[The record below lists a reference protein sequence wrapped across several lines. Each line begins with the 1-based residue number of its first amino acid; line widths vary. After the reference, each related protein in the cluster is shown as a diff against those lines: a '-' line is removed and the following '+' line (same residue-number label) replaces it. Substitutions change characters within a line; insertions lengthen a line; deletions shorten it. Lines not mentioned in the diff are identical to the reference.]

1 MSKPARRHKRH
12 ALLALLG
19 ATLFANH
26 VRAED
31 IFVTS
36 NADSGA
42 NTLREAITNA
52 ESGDRIVF
60 DMPGTFTITLSSDL
74 PTMEGDIS
82 FGNTSGTN
90 VTIDRFSS
98 QPLNFTGNSVNPINL
113 HVIDSTSALPT
124 TDLNL
129 SGNTRVFG
137 DGSVT
142 GNMIVAGTLAP
153 GADATAGTLGE
164 LNVAGNLDLTDA
176 SVEVDIADEAPTDES
191 DLINVTGT
199 ATITDATLMP
209 NFTGSQ
215 YKRGDS
221 FDVLTSGSP
230 VVGTFTNETDV
241 YALPNRPFLE
251 AAMTVSASR
260 DQFGFLVRDN
270 EKSFTTVVSGSNQT
284 SAAGLLDDL
293 RAATST
299 PLAIPVLRDSS
310 ATDVVMAVNQL
321 SGSIYPSLIGAEIN
335 HIQNNLESVRDRVVM
350 QTDLDRSQCLLT
362 PWARVYGISGE
373 VDRDDHQTAGYRHK
387 IGGLELGAGVA
398 SVNGLSFHTF
408 SHLATGNLDTIDVDQ
423 HADIDSYRL
432 GASVEYIAQHIYVV
446 AAGGAGV
453 QDYEVRRSLSALDG
467 SDFAESHFDG
477 SAQFGYVELGTLF
490 ASHSTLLWSPYVA
503 LHTTRVE
510 LDAIRETGDDDF
522 ALINGGGS
530 GESLR
535 SVLGLSL
542 NQSAPTPLGIATTRL
557 RFGWMHEYLDES
569 ETFVSQVANGGT
581 ATGSLED
588 RGVMAG
594 DDWAILRAQVDM
606 GILLGGQFT
615 VAYQGQ
621 ANSDSSF
628 NSLLAGTRWIF

>member
-1 MSKPARRHKRH
+1 MSKPARCHKRH

-19 ATLFANH
+19 VSLFAIPSS
-26 VRAED
+26 AAD
-31 IFVTS
+31 IFVTT

-42 NTLREAITNA
+42 GSLREAITNA
-52 ESGDRIVF
+52 SSGDRIVF
-60 DMPGTFTITLSSDL
+60 NTPGSTTIQLLSSL
-74 PTMEGDIS
+74 PNIPGDVS
-82 FGNTSGTN
+82 FGVATGTT
-90 VTIDRFSS
+90 VAIDRNGNGPLTFSGS
-98 QPLNFTGNSVNPINL
+98 LVDPTKLNVNTGGVASLNTDIGTS
-113 HVIDSTSALPT
+113 ST
-124 TDLNL
+124 
-129 SGNTRVFG
+129 TRVFG
-137 DGSVT
+137 NGDVT
-142 GNMIVAGTLAP
+142 GNLLVAGTLAP
-153 GADATAGTLGE
+153 GATSTVGTIGE
-164 LNVAGNLDLTDA
+164 FNVTGNLDLTDA

-293 RAATST
+293 RAGSPPAAVAT
-299 PLAIPVLRDSS
+299 LRDGS
-310 ATDVVMAVNQL
+310 ADQVVMAVNQL

-350 QTDLDRSQCLLT
+350 QTDRDRSQCQIT
-362 PWARVYGISGE
+362 PWVRAYGITGE
-373 VDRDDHQTAGYRHK
+373 VDQDDLQTAGYRHQV
-387 IGGLELGAGVA
+387 GGLELGGGVA
-398 SVNGLSFHTF
+398 SPNGLAVHSFA
-408 SHLATGNLDTIDVDQ
+408 HLAWGDLETRGVDQ
-423 HADIDSYRL
+423 HADIDSYRM
-432 GASVEYIAQHIYVV
+432 GGSVEYLAQHVYLV
-446 AAGGAGV
+446 AAGGAGT
-453 QDYEVRRSLSALDG
+453 QDYDVRRSLSAMEG
-467 SDFAESHFDG
+467 SGYAESRFDG
-477 SAQFGYVELGTLF
+477 SSQFGYFEIGTLF
-490 ASHSTLLWSPYVA
+490 SHAATLWSPYVA

>member
-1 MSKPARRHKRH
+1 MSKPARCHKRH

-19 ATLFANH
+19 VSLFAIPSS
-26 VRAED
+26 AAD
-31 IFVTS
+31 IFVTT

-42 NTLREAITNA
+42 GSLREAITNA
-52 ESGDRIVF
+52 SSGDRIVF
-60 DMPGTFTITLSSDL
+60 NTPGSTTIQLLSSL
-74 PTMEGDIS
+74 PNIPGDVS
-82 FGNTSGTN
+82 FGVATGTT
-90 VTIDRFSS
+90 VAIDRNGNGPLTFSGS
-98 QPLNFTGNSVNPINL
+98 LVDPTKLNVNTGGVASLNTDIGTS
-113 HVIDSTSALPT
+113 ST
-124 TDLNL
+124 
-129 SGNTRVFG
+129 TRVFG
-137 DGSVT
+137 NGDVT
-142 GNMIVAGTLAP
+142 GNLLVAGTLAP
-153 GADATAGTLGE
+153 GATSTVGTIGE
-164 LNVAGNLDLTDA
+164 FNVTGNLDLTDA
-176 SVEVDIADEAPTDES
+176 SVQVDISDVGATSEN
-191 DLINVTGT
+191 DLIDVTGT

-215 YKRGDS
+215 YKVGDS
-221 FDVLTSGSP
+221 FGVLTSGSP

-260 DQFGFLVRDN
+260 DQFGFIVQDN
-270 EKSFTTVVSGSNQT
+270 GNSFTTVVSGSNQT

-293 RAATST
+293 RAGSPPAAVAT
-299 PLAIPVLRDSS
+299 LRDGS
-310 ATDVVMAVNQL
+310 ADQVVMAVNQL

-350 QTDLDRSQCLLT
+350 QTDRDRSQCQIT
-362 PWARVYGISGE
+362 PWVRAYGITGE
-373 VDRDDHQTAGYRHK
+373 VDQDDLQTAGYRHQV
-387 IGGLELGAGVA
+387 GGLELGGGVA
-398 SVNGLSFHTF
+398 SPNGLAVHSFA
-408 SHLATGNLDTIDVDQ
+408 HLAWGDLETRGVDQ
-423 HADIDSYRL
+423 HADIDSYRM
-432 GASVEYIAQHIYVV
+432 GGSVEYLAQHVYLV
-446 AAGGAGV
+446 AAGGAGT
-453 QDYEVRRSLSALDG
+453 QDYDVRRSLSAMEG
-467 SDFAESHFDG
+467 SGYAESRFDG
-477 SAQFGYVELGTLF
+477 SSQFGYFEIGTLF
-490 ASHSTLLWSPYVA
+490 SHAATLWSPYLA